1 MVRRRVAG
9 TRRVTA
15 APHLLSATPVL
26 ASLDIARSVDFF
38 CTKLGFTAMRAEPGV
53 YGIISRD
60 GVQIHFWA
68 CADRSIAESTSCRVR
83 VQGIEPLYA
92 QVEPLGIVHPHAPL
106 AAKPWGT
113 REFGILDPDGNL
125 VTFAQWDDPDAGSGS
140 PPRFTP
146 FVLRT
151 PRLALRFLEASD
163 AAALFAIFS
172 DPAVMRYWATGPWT
186 TLEQA
191 AASIRDTHRDYR
203 DGSAL
208 RLGIEIA
215 GEPGIVGACTL
226 FGLQRTNRRAE
237 IGYALAQRCWGR
249 GYMHE
254 ALGAFLKHAF
264 GPLDLHRIEADIDPR
279 NAPSARA
286 LERHGFQREGF
297 LRERWI
303 IDGEIC
309 DTTLYGLLA
318 REFQGR
324 LDLV

>member
-1 MVRRRVAG
+1 
-9 TRRVTA
+9 VTDA
-15 APHLLSATPVL
+15 ARLLSATPVL
-26 ASLDIARSVDFF
+26 ASLDIPRSVEFF
-38 CTKLGFTAMRAEPGV
+38 CTKLGFAAVHAEPGV
-53 YGIISRD
+53 YGIVTRD
-60 GVQIHFWA
+60 GVQVHFWA
-68 CADRSIAESTSCRVR
+68 CSERAIAESTSCRLR
-83 VQGIEPLYA
+83 VSGIDTFYA
-92 QVEPLGIVHPHAPL
+92 QVESTGIVHPRAPL

-113 REFGILDPDGNL
+113 REFGIVDPDGNL
-125 VTFAQWDDPDAGSGS
+125 VTFVQSDDPVAGGAAS
-140 PPRFTP
+140 PRFTP

-163 AAALFAIFS
+163 AQALFAIFS

-191 AASIRDTHRDYR
+191 QASVRDTQRDYS
-203 DGSAL
+203 DGGAL
-208 RLGIEIA
+208 RLGIEIN
-215 GEPGIVGACTL
+215 GEPGIVGTCTV
-226 FGLQRTNRRAE
+226 FGLHRTSRRAE
-237 IGYALAQRCWGR
+237 IGYALAQRSWGR

-264 GPLDLHRIEADIDPR
+264 GPLNLHRLEADIDPR

-286 LERHGFQREGF
+286 LERHGFQREGL

-303 IDGEIC
+303 VDGEIC
-309 DTTLYGLLA
+309 DTALYGLLA

>member
-1 MVRRRVAG
+1 MTDVA
-9 TRRVTA
+9 
-15 APHLLSATPVL
+15 HLLSATPVL
-26 ASLDIARSVDFF
+26 ASLDIPRSVEFF
-38 CTKLGFTAMRAEPGV
+38 CAKLGFTAIRAESGG
-53 YGIISRD
+53 YGIVTRD

-68 CADRSIAESTSCRVR
+68 CTDRAIAANTSCRVR
-83 VQGIEPLYA
+83 VTGIDRLYA
-92 QVEPLGIVHPHAPL
+92 QVEPMGIVHPQATL
-106 AAKPWGT
+106 AVKPWGT

-125 VTFAQWDDPDAGSGS
+125 VTFAQSDDAAAGDASA
-140 PPRFTP
+140 PRFTP

-151 PRLALRFLEASD
+151 PRLTLRFLEAGD
-163 AAALFAIFS
+163 AEALFAIFS
-172 DPAVMRYWATGPWT
+172 DAAVMRYWATGPWT

-191 AASIRDTHRDYR
+191 QSSVRDTQRDYH
-203 DGSAL
+203 DGGAL
-208 RLGIEIA
+208 RLGLEIT
-215 GEPGIVGACTL
+215 GEPGIVGTCTL
-226 FGLQRTNRRAE
+226 FGLHRTSRRAE
-237 IGYALAQRCWGR
+237 TGYALAQRCWGQ

-303 IDGEIC
+303 VNDEIC
-309 DTTLYGLLA
+309 DTVLYGLLA

-324 LDLV
+324 LDLI

>member
-1 MVRRRVAG
+1 M
-9 TRRVTA
+9 TD

-26 ASLDIARSVDFF
+26 ASLDIARSVAFF
-38 CTKLGFTAMRAEPGV
+38 CTKLGFTVMHAEPGI
-53 YGIISRD
+53 YGIVTRD
-60 GVQIHFWA
+60 NVQIHFWA
-68 CADRSIAESTSCRVR
+68 CADRAIAEATSCRVR
-83 VQGIEPLYA
+83 VRGIDQLYE

-106 AAKPWGT
+106 SVKPWGT
-113 REFGILDPDGNL
+113 REFGVLDPDGNL
-125 VTFAQWDDPDAGSGS
+125 LTFAQWDDTVAGGAS
-140 PPRFTP
+140 PPQFTP

-151 PRLALRFLEASD
+151 PRLALRFLNASD
-163 AAALFAIFS
+163 AEALFAIYS
-172 DPAVMRYWATGPWT
+172 DPAVMRYWSTGPWT

-191 AASIRDTHRDYR
+191 ATSIRDAQRDYR
-203 DGSAL
+203 DGGAL
-208 RLGIEIA
+208 RLGVEIT
-215 GEPGIVGACTL
+215 GEPGIVGTCTL
-226 FGLQRTNRRAE
+226 FGLNRTSRRAE
-237 IGYALAQRCWGR
+237 IGYALAQRCWGQ

-303 IDGEIC
+303 VNGEIS
-309 DTTLYGLLA
+309 DTALYGLLA
-318 REFQGR
+318 RGFQAR